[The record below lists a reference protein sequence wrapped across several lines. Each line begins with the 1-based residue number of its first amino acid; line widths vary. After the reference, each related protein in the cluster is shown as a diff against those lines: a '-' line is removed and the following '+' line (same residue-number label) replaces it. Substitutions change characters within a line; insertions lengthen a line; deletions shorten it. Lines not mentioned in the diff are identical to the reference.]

1 MVRATRIQYFGDKT
15 IRTLFFPIAIANH
28 GNGLIRS
35 LSMRGLQVALAAV
48 ILGISV
54 SSGLAGDNSP
64 FIYFATQ
71 DPFAD
76 GLPTRNDVYV
86 FGGVFAHGAFGDA
99 INVLGADYTDNYIIG
114 AAYGRDF
121 VDIGA
126 GFVLGGVAGAA
137 IRFGEDDDTTGE
149 LWAGARLRHHG
160 LVIGDLAI
168 APALTAGFSAVT
180 GPTEIEREREI
191 VHDGDASFLGFVG
204 AELSFR
210 VRQAPNVELVY
221 QLHHRSGADGTFGD
235 MTEGSNANALGIR
248 YRF

>member
-1 MVRATRIQYFGDKT
+1 MVRATRIQYFGDKP
-15 IRTLFFPIAIANH
+15 ISYLVFPCAIANH

-35 LSMRGLQVALAAV
+35 LSMRGLRVALAAV
-48 ILGISV
+48 ILSISV
-54 SSGLAGDNSP
+54 SSGLADDNSP

-71 DPFAD
+71 DPFTE
-76 GLPTRNDVYV
+76 GLPTKNDVFV
-86 FGGVFAHGAFGDA
+86 FGGVFASGAFGDT
-99 INVLGADYTDNYIIG
+99 INVFGADYTDNYIIG
-114 AAYGRDF
+114 AAYGRDL

-126 GFVLGGVAGAA
+126 GFVLGGVTGAS
-137 IRFGEDDDTTGE
+137 IRFGEDDDTSGE
-149 LWAGARLRHHG
+149 LWVGGRFRHQG

-180 GPTEIEREREI
+180 GPTEIERDREI
-191 VHDGDASFLGFVG
+191 RYDGDASFLGFVG

-221 QLHHRSGADGTFGD
+221 QLHHRSGANGIIGH
-235 MTEGSNANALGIR
+235 MKEGSNANTLGIR